1 MEYGK
6 TTAASLILKNNL
18 LQQNLNNK
26 IIWRNSVKS
35 DEWSKFSENRL
46 WANKQPTGLWID
58 LQDLEF
64 DHHWL
69 FTKSESAERE
79 LVSAYD
85 AWVEVHQQVLNLIK
99 KWLLLRE
106 QKTKKGKKYLK
117 RQQKEELKL
126 LFNQIIE
133 RQTTLE
139 RCRAALERAWASAD
153 QTRGRFSMERIK
165 GSMEVFEQDSK
176 DELPPQL
183 GIFFR
188 SPLFVLS
195 EKEVDEEKQE
205 KGKLPEIER
214 QRRQAVSDCRYQV
227 QIFFNNLLVCS
238 SQEHKLDW
246 PSFSVPFGE
255 IISLRVFEKPKQ
267 LSILLKEKFGGG
279 NWQLLAEIFIPLP
292 KILEGEEENVL
303 EEDEEIIKNKWM
315 SKTGIQFASTIV
327 REGSLGC
334 GQGGG
339 LPFTQ
344 GRLFC
349 SLKWKGFEEEN
360 IGGKRNF
367 QKIIKRRGRA
377 TTTKSS
383 ILYQQCIL
391 KENLQKDAR
400 LLKLERRWN
409 KESNEGGGGEEMK
422 RILIK
427 FEKMDLKEEEEEEE
441 TDFTKLKDERRRK
454 MEEEE
459 DENELER
466 HLRLGKEFVLKL
478 RENLRQ
484 TGEQQ
489 RKLKDL
495 SQFVKEEPLPKFSFR
510 LLTSLLN
517 GRQIDL
523 SRRLKPFR
531 GGGGAGGNVGVVER
545 GFNQDK
551 KSLNWTKI
559 LLNIQSANAVP
570 QRINGEPM
578 QIYLTCSLKGQTQIT
593 SISDGHQP
601 NWHETL
607 IFDFQLNNE
616 EEEAFLTVELFDRII
631 KPFEGDDREV
641 DIRHERVENRWLG
654 FGQILLNSKALS
666 YWTSTKLDGY
676 LSLQT
681 PLFYT
686 GFNLSS
692 NEEGLPTTLRIR
704 LSVESPSI
712 ITRLSASEQLQEE
725 TLETDIITTESLK
738 LESKLRQR
746 FPNRRIISLAI
757 NSSGK
762 RIVICKY
769 LREINPPIQIINLFN
784 SGQNKNAVKLACK
797 LVALIPLINERMEK
811 LKEFVLPI
819 WLTVEEAIRIGF
831 ACADELAIILC
842 CWLLGL
848 KLNCY
853 IILGSTLSNGP
864 NSAFVFISFS
874 DGEQWIID
882 PTTGHHYSPTNPNC
896 PQLSIGTIFN
906 NKNIFFNIQND
917 EHPSQLNFDFTK
929 KNNWENIFCFEKLS
943 TTTTSQVL
951 ASIQSEYLQYEPLK
965 EISSSFLLELR
976 TSLERELRL
985 AFDETRPFAIPQWNL
1000 LASRNLREF
1009 LSDLFASNFFDDEN
1023 IQQQQQQ
1030 KLSENYLI
1038 EQHLKPLLSS
1048 FKICLI
1054 SFCLPFINKKQ
1065 IIESL
1070 LRLKLQQNSHSKTQ
1084 FALAVYLKPLM
1095 GSIISCSVVIC
1106 TLIPI
1111 V

>member
-1 MEYGK
+1 MPPPMPAYL
-6 TTAASLILKNNL
+6 SNL
-18 LQQNLNNK
+18 T
-26 IIWRNSVKS
+26 
-35 DEWSKFSENRL
+35 RL
-46 WANKQPTGLWID
+46 
-58 LQDLEF
+58 
-64 DHHWL
+64 
-69 FTKSESAERE
+69 S
-79 LVSAYD
+79 
-85 AWVEVHQQVLNLIK
+85 IK
-99 KWLLLRE
+99 KIFRTE
-106 QKTKKGKKYLK
+106 
-117 RQQKEELKL
+117 EELKL
-126 LFNQIIE
+126 LFNQIVE

-165 GSMEVFEQDSK
+165 GSLEVFEQDSK

-195 EKEVDEEKQE
+195 EKEVDEEKQQQV
-205 KGKLPEIER
+205 KLPEIER

-238 SQEHKLDW
+238 SEEHKLEW

-267 LSILLKEKFGGG
+267 LSILLKEKFGSGG

-292 KILEGEEENVL
+292 KILEGEEVE
-303 EEDEEIIKNKWM
+303 EDEDEEIIKNKWM

-327 REGSLGC
+327 RGSYKGSLGC
-334 GQGGG
+334 GQGGL

-349 SLKWKGFEEEN
+349 SLKWKGFEDEN
-360 IGGKRNF
+360 RGEKRNF
-367 QKIIKRRGRA
+367 QKIKRRGR
-377 TTTKSS
+377 TTKTTIKSS
-383 ILYQQCIL
+383 ILYQQSIL
-391 KENLQKDAR
+391 CPEENLQKDSR

-409 KESNEGGGGEEMK
+409 KERSEGGGGEEMK

-495 SQFVKEEPLPKFSFR
+495 SQYVREEPLPKISFG

-517 GRQIDL
+517 GRQVDL

-531 GGGGAGGNVGVVER
+531 GGEQNAGGLER

-570 QRINGEPM
+570 QRINNEPM
-578 QIYLTCSLKGQTQIT
+578 QIYLVCSLKGQTQIT

-607 IFDFQLNNE
+607 IFDIQLNE
-616 EEEAFLTVELFDRII
+616 EEDEETILTVELFDREI

-654 FGQILLNSKALS
+654 FGQILLNSKALN
-666 YWTSTKLDGY
+666 YWTKTKLDGY

-686 GFNLSS
+686 GYNLSS

-704 LSVESPSI
+704 LSVERQSF
-712 ITRLSASEQLQEE
+712 ITRLSASEQLQEN
-725 TLETDIITTESLK
+725 TLGETDLITTECLK

-757 NSSGK
+757 NSSGR

-819 WLTVEEAIRIGF
+819 WLTVEEVIRIGF
-831 ACADELAIILC
+831 ACADELAIVLC

-853 IILGSTLSNGP
+853 ILLGSTLSNGP
-864 NSAFVFISFS
+864 NSAFVLIQFS

-882 PTTGHHYSPTNPNC
+882 PTCGHHYSPTNPNC

-906 NKNIFFNIQND
+906 NKNIFINIQND

-929 KNNWENIFCFEKLS
+929 KNNWENIFCLEKLS
-943 TTTTSQVL
+943 TTTTTSQVL

-1000 LASRNLREF
+1000 LASR
-1009 LSDLFASNFFDDEN
+1009 
-1023 IQQQQQQ
+1023 
-1030 KLSENYLI
+1030 
-1038 EQHLKPLLSS
+1038 
-1048 FKICLI
+1048 
-1054 SFCLPFINKKQ
+1054 
-1065 IIESL
+1065 
-1070 LRLKLQQNSHSKTQ
+1070 
-1084 FALAVYLKPLM
+1084 
-1095 GSIISCSVVIC
+1095 
-1106 TLIPI
+1106 
-1111 V
+1111 

>member
-1 MEYGK
+1 
-6 TTAASLILKNNL
+6 
-18 LQQNLNNK
+18 
-26 IIWRNSVKS
+26 
-35 DEWSKFSENRL
+35 
-46 WANKQPTGLWID
+46 
-58 LQDLEF
+58 
-64 DHHWL
+64 
-69 FTKSESAERE
+69 
-79 LVSAYD
+79 
-85 AWVEVHQQVLNLIK
+85 
-99 KWLLLRE
+99 
-106 QKTKKGKKYLK
+106 
-117 RQQKEELKL
+117 
-126 LFNQIIE
+126 
-133 RQTTLE
+133 
-139 RCRAALERAWASAD
+139 
-153 QTRGRFSMERIK
+153 
-165 GSMEVFEQDSK
+165 
-176 DELPPQL
+176 
-183 GIFFR
+183 
-188 SPLFVLS
+188 
-195 EKEVDEEKQE
+195 
-205 KGKLPEIER
+205 
-214 QRRQAVSDCRYQV
+214 
-227 QIFFNNLLVCS
+227 
-238 SQEHKLDW
+238 
-246 PSFSVPFGE
+246 
-255 IISLRVFEKPKQ
+255 
-267 LSILLKEKFGGG
+267 
-279 NWQLLAEIFIPLP
+279 
-292 KILEGEEENVL
+292 
-303 EEDEEIIKNKWM
+303 M

-327 REGSLGC
+327 RGSYKGSLGC
-334 GQGGG
+334 GQGGL

-349 SLKWKGFEEEN
+349 SLKWKGFEDEN

-367 QKIIKRRGRA
+367 QKIKRRGR
-377 TTTKSS
+377 TTKTTIKSS
-383 ILYQQCIL
+383 ILYQPSIL
-391 KENLQKDAR
+391 CPEENLQKDSR

-409 KESNEGGGGEEMK
+409 EEKSEGRGGGEKLTK
-422 RILIK
+422 RIPIK
-427 FEKMDLKEEEEEEE
+427 IEKMDLKKEEEEEEE
-441 TDFTKLKDERRRK
+441 TKFDEGRRRRK

-459 DENELER
+459 EENELER

-484 TGEQQ
+484 SGEQQ

-495 SQFVKEEPLPKFSFR
+495 SQYVREEPLPKLSFG
-510 LLTSLLN
+510 LLTFLLN
-517 GRQIDL
+517 GRQVDL

-531 GGGGAGGNVGVVER
+531 GEGGNVGVLER

-570 QRINGEPM
+570 QRINNEPM
-578 QIYLTCSLKGQTQIT
+578 QIYLVCSLKGQTQIT

-607 IFDFQLNNE
+607 IFDIQLNE
-616 EEEAFLTVELFDRII
+616 EEDEETILTVELFDREI

-654 FGQILLNSKALS
+654 FGQILLNSKALN
-666 YWTSTKLDGY
+666 YWTKTKLDGY

-686 GFNLSS
+686 GYNLSS

-704 LSVESPSI
+704 LSVERQSF
-712 ITRLSASEQLQEE
+712 ITRLSASEQLQEN
-725 TLETDIITTESLK
+725 TLGETDLITTECLK

-757 NSSGK
+757 NSSGR
-762 RIVICKY
+762 RIAICKY

-784 SGQNKNAVKLACK
+784 SGQNKKAVKLACK
-797 LVALIPLINERMEK
+797 MIALIPLINERMEK

-819 WLTVEEAIRIGF
+819 WLTVEEVIRIGF
-831 ACADELAIILC
+831 ACADELALVLC

-853 IILGSTLSNGP
+853 ILLGSTLSNGP
-864 NSAFVFISFS
+864 NSSFVLVQFS
-874 DGEQWIID
+874 DEEQWIID

-906 NKNIFFNIQND
+906 NKNIFINIQND

-929 KNNWENIFCFEKLS
+929 KNNWENIFCLEKLS
-943 TTTTSQVL
+943 TTTTSQALV
-951 ASIQSEYLQYEPLK
+951 SIQSEYLQYEPLK

-1023 IQQQQQQ
+1023 IQQQQQ